1 MPAEQHRGPIGPLNE
16 RRAMLLGL
24 ELPRAAA
31 EAASMVPA
39 LPVLGLA
46 PRGDGH
52 PVLVLPG
59 LAASD
64 VSTRVLRGFL
74 RQRNYHVHAW
84 RLGRNLGP
92 DRATVEG
99 LRRRVRDL
107 YDHHGRP
114 LSIVGW
120 SLGGVYATE
129 IARAAP
135 EVVRQVITLGSPLG
149 LGAMVRADVNGG
161 ARGRG
166 STGTLPPAG
175 VPFTAVYSRT
185 DAIVPWRAALVEPTP
200 TSENIEVRS
209 SHIGLGMNPA
219 VLWIVAD
226 RLALPEGQWRP
237 YEARGFGRWVRPPQP
252 SAA

>member
-1 MPAEQHRGPIGPLNE
+1 
-16 RRAMLLGL
+16 MLLGL

-39 LPVLGLA
+39 FPLLSMT

-64 VSTRVLRGFL
+64 VSTRILRGFL

-92 DRATVEG
+92 NQATVEG
-99 LRRRVRDL
+99 LRRRVREL
-107 YDHHGRP
+107 YEHHGRP
-114 LSIVGW
+114 ISIVGW

-129 IARAAP
+129 IARSAP
-135 EVVRQVITLGSPLG
+135 EVARQFITRGSPLG
-149 LGAMVRADVNGG
+149 LGAIVRADVNGG
-161 ARGRG
+161 PRRRGE
-166 STGTLPPAG
+166 TGTLPPAG
-175 VPFTAVYSRT
+175 VPLTAIFSRS
-185 DAIVPWRAALVEPTP
+185 DAIVPWRAALVEPGP
-200 TSENIEVRS
+200 TSENIEVRG
-209 SHIGLGMNPA
+209 SHVGLGHNPA

-226 RLALPEGQWRP
+226 RLALPEGQWKP
-237 YEARGFGRWVRPPQP
+237 YVARGFGRWVGPPQ
-252 SAA
+252 AA